1 MSHVLAHCNAQWKPC
16 MKNTNGASTSKS
28 QGNLF
33 ATTIIDLV
41 PSGGSSTTIYSTNF
55 HLGFHQ
61 QNPSTPLAQ
70 QTLEAPPQQT
80 LDLQGHCSTP
90 PSTST
95 SPLAQQTLEAPPQ
108 LTLDLQSHCS
118 VPPST
123 SIERASSET
132 VDQVLTDMAYQHT
145 NPKPYALPG
154 FQPLEV
160 HH

>member
-55 HLGFHQ
+55 HLRFHQ

-90 PSTST
+90 PSTS
-95 SPLAQQTLEAPPQ
+95 
-108 LTLDLQSHCS
+108 
-118 VPPST
+118 
-123 SIERASSET
+123 IECASSET

>member
-1 MSHVLAHCNAQWKPC
+1 LA
-16 MKNTNGASTSKS
+16 
-28 QGNLF
+28 
-33 ATTIIDLV
+33 
-41 PSGGSSTTIYSTNF
+41 
-55 HLGFHQ
+55 
-61 QNPSTPLAQ
+61 
-70 QTLEAPPQQT
+70 QQT

-108 LTLDLQSHCS
+108 PTLDLQGHCS
-118 VPPST
+118 MPPST

-132 VDQVLTDMAYQHT
+132 VDQVLTDMAYRHT
-145 NPKPYALPG
+145 NPRPSALPG